1 MYGAVQAD
9 VDPKVGILF
18 GNGSDFSPK
27 VSVGDLSWKAT
38 ASSCILQLLLWV
50 SAWGMVDCSV
60 CAAAPGQPWMRL
72 TLYFFIAVAGG
83 LMVPP
88 TLRAQHQRE
97 IAAASVHG
105 SSPAVGPML
114 AGFPVAVALASGLWG
129 VIDSAVEMFS
139 GSETGPQFKAYLVIV
154 VASGLGTALHHKLWP
169 HQVID
174 NLGQV
179 SLV

>member
-105 SSPAVGPML
+105 SSPAVGP
-114 AGFPVAVALASGLWG
+114 
-129 VIDSAVEMFS
+129 
-139 GSETGPQFKAYLVIV
+139 
-154 VASGLGTALHHKLWP
+154 
-169 HQVID
+169 
-174 NLGQV
+174 
-179 SLV
+179 